1 MPEAIFRRPDP
12 ALRYNRLLD
21 AAGIPPALQL
31 RLDAVRTRIADR
43 TSAAIRRVGRG
54 RALDIGAGSL
64 AFADEFASFFS
75 SYTSLDYEIRS
86 QRLGVQ
92 GDGQRLPFAANTF
105 DTLISVDVL
114 EHVPHPWEMLAEIER
129 VLAPGGCAV
138 LVTPF
143 FFWAHEEPAD
153 FYRLSKYGLALL
165 CRELNLEVVSME
177 PTCGFIASL
186 GLLGTV
192 AITRLLHRW
201 PPVLRPVLLASRA
214 FQLSVLLF
222 LDDRIDRSKR
232 FAQGHVLI
240 ARKRAAAQEPG

>member
-21 AAGIPPALQL
+21 AAGIEPALQL
-31 RLDAVRTRIADR
+31 RLDAVRVRIADR
-43 TSAAIRRVGRG
+43 TLAAVQRVGRG

-64 AFADEFASFFS
+64 AFAAEFASYFT
-75 SYTSLDYEIRS
+75 SYTSLDYEVRS

-129 VLAPGGCAV
+129 VLAPGGCAI

-165 CRELNLEVVSME
+165 CRELELEVVSME

-201 PPVLRPVLLASRA
+201 PAVLRPVLLASRA

-232 FAQGHVLI
+232 FAQGHLLM
-240 ARKRAAAQEPG
+240 ARKRPTTQENE